1 MFYKKNTSD
10 KMFNELAVKNVKK
23 SLKDYAIYF
32 ITLVFGVILLYTF
45 NSIEDNIKLLGGS
58 AYMEGYIGFARGII
72 LFASIFICMIFGFLI
87 AYANNFFMKR
97 RKREFG
103 LYTVLGM
110 NKRDINRLMIK
121 ETLIIGLF
129 ALIIGLIL
137 GIFAAQGI
145 RLITL
150 NMMNIEYNSFRFSIS
165 LLAIIKTVIFFL
177 LSLYFVVVFNK
188 RSIKKH
194 SLIDLLNSDKKNEKS
209 IIKNKN
215 SKIYLFLI
223 SVILIVIGYII
234 VPKDEIPTWQ
244 KLLSSSVLI
253 GYGTYL
259 FISSISDFI
268 INLTKNNKRIYYKKL
283 NLFTINQISSYI
295 KSING
300 TITVICLLLF
310 LSMVIIPFGVSM
322 GKDLTYDLELA
333 TPFDASLV
341 KVSNEGTDKASIG
354 EILKKE
360 GIDFK
365 GIVSSSCEVNKYT
378 LNNILLGKFV
388 IDGFKPTKY
397 TNYKEYLDSSVS
409 LVKLSQYNHSLEQQG
424 IKPINLKDD
433 EFAINCN
440 FYEYKELYNYYIK
453 NNKNKLNVNGF
464 ELKLGQKKLYENS
477 IFTDQYARS
486 NGVLIVPDKV
496 LDKLTPNI
504 SYVNYNYIKRN
515 NKYDNLFL
523 EEFLKNNSKDIQFCS
538 KLTIDGDKMAT
549 SIVLTFIAIDLGI
562 ILLISAG
569 AVLAL
574 HQIAQFSKN
583 KDRFKLL
590 KDMGSTKTEI
600 KKSII
605 LQVVVIFSIPFI
617 VALAHFSFI
626 LLRVSDVISILAN
639 VNILKYIIITIA
651 TIFVIYGIYFVISI
665 VESLKVLE
673 E

>member
-10 KMFNELAVKNVKK
+10 KIFNELAVKNVKK

-87 AYANNFFMKR
+87 AYANNFFMKL

-137 GIFAAQGI
+137 GIFVAQGI

-283 NLFTINQISSYI
+283 NLFTVNQISSYI

-322 GKDLTYDLELA
+322 GKDLTYDLEIA

-365 GIVSSSCEVNKYT
+365 GMVSSSCEVNKYT

-409 LVKLSQYNHSLEQQG
+409 LVKLSQYNHSLEQRV

-453 NNKNKLNVNGF
+453 HNKNKLNVNGF

-600 KKSII
+600 KRSII

-626 LLRVSDVISILAN
+626 LLR
-639 VNILKYIIITIA
+639 
-651 TIFVIYGIYFVISI
+651 
-665 VESLKVLE
+665 
-673 E
+673 

>member
-1 MFYKKNTSD
+1 
-10 KMFNELAVKNVKK
+10 
-23 SLKDYAIYF
+23 
-32 ITLVFGVILLYTF
+32 
-45 NSIEDNIKLLGGS
+45 
-58 AYMEGYIGFARGII
+58 
-72 LFASIFICMIFGFLI
+72 
-87 AYANNFFMKR
+87 
-97 RKREFG
+97 
-103 LYTVLGM
+103 
-110 NKRDINRLMIK
+110 
-121 ETLIIGLF
+121 
-129 ALIIGLIL
+129 
-137 GIFAAQGI
+137 
-145 RLITL
+145 
-150 NMMNIEYNSFRFSIS
+150 
-165 LLAIIKTVIFFL
+165 
-177 LSLYFVVVFNK
+177 SLYFVVVFNK

-283 NLFTINQISSYI
+283 NLFTVNQISSYI

-322 GKDLTYDLELA
+322 GKDLTYDLEIA

-341 KVSNEGTDKASIG
+341 KVSNECTDKASIG

-605 LQVVVIFSIPFI
+605 LQVVVIFSIPFT